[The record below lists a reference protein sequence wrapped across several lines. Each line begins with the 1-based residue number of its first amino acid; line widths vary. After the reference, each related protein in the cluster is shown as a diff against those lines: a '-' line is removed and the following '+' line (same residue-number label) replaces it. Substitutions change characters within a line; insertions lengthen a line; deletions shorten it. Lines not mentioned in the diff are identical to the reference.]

1 MALIISICI
10 LFYIG
15 FMVFMIS
22 GLFKHTKLEIKSY
35 ETLPNISVVVAA
47 RNEEDHIQHLIN
59 DLISQE
65 YPIDKLE
72 VIIVNDRSTDDTA
85 MILDLSLIHI

>member
-1 MALIISICI
+1 MSLVISICV

-15 FMVFMIS
+15 FMALMIS
-22 GLFKHTKLEIKSY
+22 GLFKHTELKIKSY
-35 ETLPNISVVVAA
+35 ETLPSVSVVVAA

-65 YPIDKLE
+65 YPLDKLE
-72 VIIVNDRSTDDTA
+72 VVIVNDRSSDCLLYTSPSPRD
-85 MILDLSLIHI
+85 